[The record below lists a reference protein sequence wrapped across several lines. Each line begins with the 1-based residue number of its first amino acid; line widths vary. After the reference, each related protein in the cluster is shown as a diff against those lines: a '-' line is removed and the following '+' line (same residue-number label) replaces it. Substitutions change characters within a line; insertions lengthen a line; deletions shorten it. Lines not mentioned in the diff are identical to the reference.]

1 LTMDIPFK
9 RELALL
15 FSATQDLRHGP
26 TLLGRK
32 INFSFA
38 QTRRVLEL
46 LIALDLQI
54 FCYLS
59 LRKTHRLLRCAAF
72 KTDKKG
78 NHTKKHGG

>member
-1 LTMDIPFK
+1 MGQ
-9 RELALL
+9 L
-15 FSATQDLRHGP
+15 FWVEKSTFLS
-26 TLLGRK
+26 L
-32 INFSFA
+32 F
-38 QTRRVLEL
+38 RRVLEL

>member
-1 LTMDIPFK
+1 MDIPFK

-15 FSATQDLRHGP
+15 LSATQDLRHGP
-26 TLLGRK
+26 
-32 INFSFA
+32 
-38 QTRRVLEL
+38 TRRVLEL

-72 KTDKKG
+72 ETDKKG